1 MATILVVEDNHPVAQ
16 MIQDVLEDYGYT
28 VIVAEDG
35 VNALEMLF
43 HLRPDVVL
51 SDEMMPNLEGHKLCQ
66 IMAADLRY
74 RTVPIVLMSARSLAT
89 IPVPDTC
96 TMFIRKPFTNAEL
109 INTITDVLGESAK
122 TARD

>member
-1 MATILVVEDNHPVAQ
+1 MATILVVEDNHAVAQ

-28 VIVAEDG
+28 VMVAEDG

-51 SDEMMPNLEGHKLCQ
+51 SDEMMPNLEGHKLCE

-74 RTVPIVLMSARSLAT
+74 RTVPIVLMSARHLAT

-109 INTITDVLGESAK
+109 LNTITDVLGQSADVP
-122 TARD
+122 RG